1 MTDQPRPVWVDDE
14 LALLGDQ
21 VARFIATE
29 LLHRSPEWE
38 RQRMVDR
45 ASWLKAGEAGLLCA
59 SIPQAYGGGGGTLAH
74 EAVIQQE
81 LARALMGG
89 SFGTSHNIHS
99 CIVAHYIF
107 AYGTEE
113 QRRRW
118 LPRMA
123 RGELIGAL
131 AMTEPGTGS
140 DLRGIRTTAKAS
152 NNGYRL
158 TGQKTFISNGHSAD
172 LVLVA
177 VRTETANGGVAL
189 SLIAVETEGLEGFRR
204 GRNLEKLGTHGQD
217 TSELFFDECPVPAD
231 HLLGGEPGCGFAQMT
246 SQLAW
251 ERMTIALTALVN
263 METAV
268 ALATDYVRQR
278 RAFGKA
284 LIDFQNTQFVLADA
298 ATQASAARAL
308 FDAKMVMLL
317 EHRLDAADAAKVK
330 LFATDTGFKVVDACQ
345 QLFGGYGYMVEY
357 PIARLWADTRI
368 TRVYGGANEVM
379 KMIIARAL

>member
-1 MTDQPRPVWVDDE
+1 MTSPWMDDE
-14 LALLGDQ
+14 LILLGDQ
-21 VARFIATE
+21 AARFIAIE
-29 LLHRSPEWE
+29 LAPHAPAWE
-38 RQRMVDR
+38 RERVIDR

-59 SIPQAYGGGGGTLAH
+59 SIPEEYGGGGGTLAH

-99 CIVAHYIF
+99 CIVAHYIH

-118 LPRMA
+118 LPPMA

-140 DLRGIRTTAKAS
+140 DLRSIRTTAS
-152 NNGYRL
+152 PSPNGYRL
-158 TGQKTFISNGHSAD
+158 SGQKTFISNGQSAD

-177 VRTETANGGVAL
+177 ARTGGEGQRGEL
-189 SLIAVETEGLEGFRR
+189 SLLAVETAGMEGFHR

-217 TSELFFDECPVPAD
+217 TSELFFDDCQVPAD
-231 HLLGGEPGCGFAQMT
+231 HLLGGESGRGFAQMT

-268 ALATDYVRQR
+268 AMTTDYVRQR
-278 RAFGKA
+278 NAFGKA
-284 LIDFQNTQFVLADA
+284 LMDFQNTQFVLADA

-308 FDAKMVMLL
+308 FDTKMVRLL
-317 EHRLDAADAAKVK
+317 AGQLDGAEAAKVK
-330 LFATDTGFKVVDACQ
+330 LFATDTGFKVIDACQ

-357 PIARLWADTRI
+357 PIARLWADTRV

-379 KMIIARAL
+379 KMIIARSL